1 MGREFYK
8 MVCGKFVSI
17 SNVYLN
23 LKLNF
28 CLRPPNHTMPWV
40 RIVSAIVAIFLALA
54 MIVVGGWYFTLGIGA
69 IVFLGQKEYFQL
81 VRAKGIAPAA
91 KTTLVVSQL
100 LLITA
105 TVLPSLTDAM
115 FPLTGALICFYL
127 LFQPKLASIAD
138 ISTSILGLFY
148 GGYLPSYWVRLRV
161 GLAQAASPDRLDLNK
176 LPLMG
181 YWPDS
186 WTEPRLFPL
195 ALTVTFLAFGCI
207 WAADIGAYIM
217 GKWLGK
223 TSLSSIS
230 PKKTVEGALFGI
242 GGSVIVAALGAWYL
256 DWPYWLVTGSLLGT
270 LIGIVSLLGDLT
282 ESLMK
287 RDAGV
292 KDSGQLIP
300 GHGGI
305 LDRTDSY
312 VFTAPLVY
320 YFVALLL
327 PLLSDFKQHWVN

>member
-1 MGREFYK
+1 
-8 MVCGKFVSI
+8 
-17 SNVYLN
+17 
-23 LKLNF
+23 
-28 CLRPPNHTMPWV
+28 MPWT
-40 RIVSAIVAIFLALA
+40 RIISAIVAIALALGL
-54 MIVVGGWYFTLGIGA
+54 MIVGGWYFTIGICVL
-69 IVFLGQKEYFQL
+69 VFLAQLEYFQL
-81 VRAKGIAPAA
+81 VLSKGIAPAS

-100 LLITA
+100 LLVTSA
-105 TVLPSLTDAM
+105 LAPSLADAI

-127 LFQPKLASIAD
+127 LFQPKLATIAD
-138 ISTSILGLFY
+138 ISSSILGLFY
-148 GGYLPSYWVRLRV
+148 LGYLPSYWVRLRV
-161 GLAQAASPDRLDLNK
+161 GFADLIPSVDVATNN

-181 YWPDS
+181 YWPET
-186 WTEPRLFPL
+186 WLEPKLFPS

-223 TSLSSIS
+223 TVLSSIS

-242 GGSVIVAALGAWYL
+242 LGSILVAEWGAWYL
-256 DWPYWLVTGSLLGT
+256 DWPYWQVAGLLLGV

-282 ESLMK
+282 ESMMK

-320 YFVALLL
+320 YFVTLFL
-327 PLLSDFKQHWVN
+327 PLLKEFP

>member
-1 MGREFYK
+1 
-8 MVCGKFVSI
+8 
-17 SNVYLN
+17 
-23 LKLNF
+23 
-28 CLRPPNHTMPWV
+28 MPWT
-40 RIVSAIVAIFLALA
+40 RILSATIAIALALT
-54 MIVVGGWYFTLGIGA
+54 MILVGGWYFTLGIGA
-69 IVFLGQKEYFQL
+69 IVLLGQLEYFQL

-105 TVLPSLTDAM
+105 TISPPLTDAM

-127 LFQPKLASIAD
+127 LFQPKLATIAD
-138 ISTSILGLFY
+138 ISSSVLGLFY

-161 GLAQAASPDRLDLNK
+161 GLAHDPTPVSVASTN
-176 LPLMG
+176 LPLLG
-181 YWPDS
+181 YWPES
-186 WTEPRLFPL
+186 WVHPNTFPQ

-223 TSLSSIS
+223 TKLSYIS
-230 PKKTVEGALFGI
+230 PKKTVEGAVFGI
-242 GGSVIVAALGAWYL
+242 VGSIAIAQLGAWYL
-256 DWPYWLVTGSLLGT
+256 DWPYWQLTGSLLGA
-270 LIGIVSLLGDLT
+270 LIGVVSLLGDLT

-320 YFVALLL
+320 YFVTLFL
-327 PLLSDFKQHWVN
+327 PWLS